1 MGLNQGH
8 NNARRF
14 WLLAAGVATVALLLQ
29 AGGTPIEAGLAWD
42 RDALAAGQLWRLVTG
57 HFVHLGWSHL
67 LLNLA
72 GLALV
77 SWLVGKWFSLGRW
90 LLIGAVSI
98 AAIDIGFWQVHV
110 SLDTYV
116 GLSGLLYGLLVAGLL
131 AGVLERDREAI
142 ILAVFVIA
150 KIAWEQFAGPMPGSE
165 ATTGGKVI
173 VEAHLYGALGG
184 LLAGLL
190 CRYNAPQPAR
200 DPLQPEEDS

>member
-1 MGLNQGH
+1 M
-8 NNARRF
+8 
-14 WLLAAGVATVALLLQ
+14 
-29 AGGTPIEAGLAWD
+29 
-42 RDALAAGQLWRLVTG
+42 
-57 HFVHLGWSHL
+57 
-67 LLNLA
+67 
-72 GLALV
+72 
-77 SWLVGKWFSLGRW
+77 
-90 LLIGAVSI
+90 
-98 AAIDIGFWQVHV
+98 HV

-142 ILAVFVIA
+142 ILAAFVIA
-150 KIAWEQFAGPMPGSE
+150 KLAWEQFAGPMPGSE

-190 CRYNAPQPAR
+190 CRYNARQPAR

>member
-1 MGLNQGH
+1 VGLNQGH

-14 WLLAAGVATVALLLQ
+14 WLLAAAVATVALLLQ
-29 AGGTPIEAGLAWD
+29 AGGTPIGAGLAWD
-42 RDALAAGQLWRLVTG
+42 RDALAAGQLWRLFTG

-142 ILAVFVIA
+142 ILAAFVIA

-200 DPLQPEEDS
+200 DPVQSEEDS